1 MRGSSL
7 LVGVKSDKD
16 ENDDGDQF
24 LLAAGTLPSDTILT
38 ESSFMM
44 QPYAENDG
52 GSDTID
58 VPVDIGTPTFY
69 GYATSTRL
77 WIYGESNLMEMERIL
92 SSDLLFAIVQRISGR
107 SADAIAVD
115 VDYFYSV
122 WDYGSD
128 VEFIDSLGI
137 REMEET
143 PTITLVS

>member
-24 LLAAGTLPSDTILT
+24 LLAEGMLPSDAILT

-58 VPVDIGTPTFY
+58 VPVTIADATFY
-69 GYATSTRL
+69 GMKQTSP
-77 WIYGESNLMEMERIL
+77 EQ
-92 SSDLLFAIVQRISGR
+92 FIV
-107 SADAIAVD
+107 
-115 VDYFYSV
+115 FN
-122 WDYGSD
+122 
-128 VEFIDSLGI
+128 
-137 REMEET
+137 
-143 PTITLVS
+143 